1 MHELGV
7 IFYVVRDVKKVAE
20 ENNVKKISAVTLE
33 IGEVTGIIHDYLIDC
48 WNWARK
54 KEPVTE
60 EAELKIEQIDAVT
73 FCEDCGQEYP
83 TVAHGRTCPH
93 CGSEHTYLRRGNEF
107 LIKEIESDIRREGKV
122 ALFPLFV
129 RLFNPPISTISPLSH
144 PRICAIVK
152 QIRRTY
158 KHDELEKTYSTHR
171 CQSPGRICHGMPE

>member
-20 ENNVKKISAVTLE
+20 ENNVKKVSAVTLE

-83 TVAHGRTCPH
+83 TVAHGRT
-93 CGSEHTYLRRGNEF
+93 L
-107 LIKEIESDIRREGKV
+107 
-122 ALFPLFV
+122 
-129 RLFNPPISTISPLSH
+129 SPL
-144 PRICAIVK
+144 R
-152 QIRRTY
+152 Q
-158 KHDELEKTYSTHR
+158 
-171 CQSPGRICHGMPE
+171 